1 MKRIDPD
8 FRFNFRFPTLSEEE
22 ANSFLDELF
31 SNLFDSD
38 DISSDS
44 DKTPD
49 LSVLDR

>member
-1 MKRIDPD
+1 MNRTDP
-8 FRFNFRFPTLSEEE
+8 NFLFSTLSEEE

-38 DISSDS
+38 DISADT

-49 LSVLDR
+49 LSVLD

>member
-1 MKRIDPD
+1 MNRTDPT
-8 FRFNFRFPTLSEEE
+8 FRNATLSEEE

-38 DISSDS
+38 DLSADT
-44 DKTPD
+44 DKIPD